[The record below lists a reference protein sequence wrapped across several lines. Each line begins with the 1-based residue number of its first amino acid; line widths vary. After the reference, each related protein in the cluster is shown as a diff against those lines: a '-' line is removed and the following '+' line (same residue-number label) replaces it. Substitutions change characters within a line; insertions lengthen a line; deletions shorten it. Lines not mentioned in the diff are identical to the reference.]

1 MSWGELLG
9 WCFVPAECLL
19 YCEMGTNGILACDDV
34 GAAGE
39 PHVDCDFGPILL
51 NGIEVEIDG
60 HGADY
65 DIKIVVDKWAWTCD
79 IDVGNGCIKLF
90 LQ

>member
-1 MSWGELLG
+1 MD
-9 WCFVPAECLL
+9 
-19 YCEMGTNGILACDDV
+19 TNGILACDDV

-65 DIKIVVDKWAWTCD
+65 DIKIVVDK
-79 IDVGNGCIKLF
+79 
-90 LQ
+90 